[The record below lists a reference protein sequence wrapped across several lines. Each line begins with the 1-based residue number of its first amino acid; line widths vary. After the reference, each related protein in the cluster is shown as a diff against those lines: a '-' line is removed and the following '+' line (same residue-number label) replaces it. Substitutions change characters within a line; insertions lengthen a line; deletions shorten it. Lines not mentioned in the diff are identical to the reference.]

1 MSVANPAPQPAASTQ
16 AVIALVLGILSIV
29 TCCGLLGPIA
39 WYLGNKG
46 GQGDPGG
53 ALPAAGQGFA
63 QAGLILGILGT
74 IWMGDVAPLGVLP
87 GRHGPWSKRC
97 FHH

>member
-1 MSVANPAPQPAASTQ
+1 MSVANPAPPQAASTQ
-16 AVIALVLGILSIV
+16 AVVALVLGILSIV

-39 WYLGNKG
+39 WYLGNEEGKAIREG
-46 GQGDPGG
+46 RS
-53 ALPAAGQGFA
+53 PAAGQGFA

-74 IWMGDVAPLGVLP
+74 IWMVMWLLWVFFLGGMAMVETM
-87 GRHGPWSKRC
+87 